1 MRGSND
7 SSTPLAPSAA
17 YLAAYGPVMLSLRL
31 VLRGL
36 APRWCVTGR
45 GHVPA
50 RGGVLLA
57 PNHISDIDPPV
68 VNLSLF
74 RPLWFMAKSELFD
87 IKILGPL
94 IRFSQAFPVERG
106 GADRAALRRAAQLLQ
121 NDQAV
126 VVFPEGRLSQ
136 NGELQP
142 LLPGVTMLA
151 LHAGVPI
158 IPVGIS
164 GSNKVLPFSE
174 IVPRPSL
181 EPLRVH
187 FGKPLE
193 FSDLKELPPRE
204 QREQSTLRL
213 EVALRHAIETAQR
226 S

>member
-1 MRGSND
+1 M
-7 SSTPLAPSAA
+7 
-17 YLAAYGPVMLSLRL
+17 AYGPVMISLRL

-36 APRWCVTGR
+36 APRWRVTGR
-45 GHVPA
+45 QNVPA

-87 IKILGPL
+87 IRLLGPL

-106 GADRAALRRAAQLLQ
+106 GADRAALRRAGQLLE
-121 NDQAV
+121 NGQAV

-136 NGELQP
+136 SGELQP

-158 IPVGIS
+158 VPVGLH
-164 GSNKVLPFSE
+164 GSNNVLPFGE
-174 IVPRPSL
+174 VVPRPTL
-181 EPLRVH
+181 EPLRLH
-187 FGKPLE
+187 FGKPLN
-193 FSDLKELPPRE
+193 FSDLKELPSRE
-204 QREQSTLRL
+204 QREQSTRRL
-213 EVALRHAIETAQR
+213 EAAMREAIEIAQR
-226 S
+226 T

>member
-1 MRGSND
+1 
-7 SSTPLAPSAA
+7 
-17 YLAAYGPVMLSLRL
+17 MLSLRL

-36 APRWCVTGR
+36 APRWRVTGR
-45 GHVPA
+45 SNVPA

-87 IKILGPL
+87 IRILGPL

-126 VVFPEGRLSQ
+126 VVFPEGRLSP

-158 IPVGIS
+158 IPVGIY
-164 GSNKVLPFSE
+164 GSNKVLPYGE
-174 IVPRPSL
+174 VVPRPSF
-181 EPLRVH
+181 EPLRIH
-187 FGKPLE
+187 FGEALE
-193 FSDLKELPPRE
+193 FSDLKELSSRE

-213 EVALRHAIETAQR
+213 EAALRSSIEIARRT
-226 S
+226 